1 MDFKGKVAVVTG
13 SSRGI
18 GKAIALELAKGG
30 AKVIINSTKQESVN
44 EVVAEFK
51 KMKLDAVGVAGDV
64 SKKADVQKMVDTA
77 VKKFGKLDI
86 MVNNAGVFTTSP
98 ITDLSEDDWQKV
110 IDIDLK
116 GTYLGCQS
124 AAKQMIKQGKG
135 GKILNIASIAG
146 VVGFTGS
153 CHYCSAKGG
162 VIQMTKEVALE
173 LGPKKINVNAI
184 GPGVIDTEMTKGIQ
198 DNPAQ
203 LKAMMAR
210 IPKGRLGKP
219 EDIAKAAAFLVSDD
233 ADYITG
239 ITLFV
244 DGGWLT
250 Q

>member
-1 MDFKGKVAVVTG
+1 MDFKGKVAIVTG

-18 GKAIALELAKGG
+18 GKAIALELAKQG
-30 AKVIINSTKQESVN
+30 AKVIINCTKQN
-44 EVVAEFK
+44 CADDVVAEFK
-51 KMKLDAVGVAGDV
+51 KMKLDAIGVEGDV
-64 SKKADVQKMVDTA
+64 SKKADVQKLVDAA
-77 VKKFGKLDI
+77 VKKYGKLDI
-86 MVNNAGVFTTSP
+86 MVNNAGVYTTSP
-98 ITDLSEDDWQKV
+98 ITELSEEDWQKV
-110 IDIDLK
+110 IDVDLK
-116 GTYLGCQS
+116 GTFLGCQA

-135 GKILNIASIAG
+135 GKILNISSIAG
-146 VVGFTGS
+146 VVGFTGM

-173 LGPKKINVNAI
+173 LGSKNINVNAI
-184 GPGVIDTEMTKGIQ
+184 GPGVIDTEMTKSIK

-203 LKAMMAR
+203 LKGMLAR